1 MIEQSYFKLRGK
13 ITVPLIFLFLLV
25 IPLSSAVAPVLQTIQ
40 QGSLE
45 ILAPEFQLIPKA
57 EKFDFYWHVFNTTNL
72 LTNKTVS
79 CDFHLY
85 SKFVNGEHLV
95 MYDNVKGFINGRD
108 FEVTVNGANFTEVG
122 VYCNIIECNTSRQT
136 GGLERC
142 FTVTSSGVDFPS
154 SYFWLIILFGYGLI
168 IFGLWKEDYAIT
180 TLGSFALAFVG
191 LYMLSYGIDGIKSG
205 MTNAFSIVTMVI
217 AGYVM
222 VKMGLNFIKESYD

>member
-25 IPLSSAVAPVLQTIQ
+25 IPLSSAVPPVSTIQ
-40 QGSLE
+40 QFTEGYVIEGTPTE
-45 ILAPEFQLIPKA
+45 IIKQNTDYQYNFFAYNISNGVQIQSDTADCTFYMADSQGVVILTTKVPKV
-57 EKFDFYWHVFNTTNL
+57 DGYWA
-72 LTNKTVS
+72 LT
-79 CDFHLY
+79 
-85 SKFVNGEHLV
+85 
-95 MYDNVKGFINGRD
+95 I
-108 FEVTVNGANFTEVG
+108 NGANFSETGHYPYG
-122 VYCNIIECNTSRQT
+122 VRCNSTSL
-136 GGLERC
+136 GGATVNY
-142 FTVTSSGVDFPS
+142 FTITSSGVDFPS